1 MFIFGSQIQQ
11 VKSFGFIKLSCS
23 EEVVAASKSYFF
35 LLANK
40 TGCKTIE
47 DWVCPTA
54 KLHPDTRKRSDI
66 SLNSDPHGSLKSGEN
81 LAEPNHHV
89 VATVP
94 LHLILIIIA
103 CILVVLVC

>member
-1 MFIFGSQIQQ
+1 MI
-11 VKSFGFIKLSCS
+11 
-23 EEVVAASKSYFF
+23 SKYWLRILKFYFF

-81 LAEPNHHV
+81 LGEPNHHV

-103 CILVVLVC
+103 CILVVLVFVGCVSYYEALRT